1 MRRREEKKM
10 DKINVVIKEPGK
22 AAREIELENTH
33 ERLQELVGGH
43 IESVWFAKNVWM
55 IVNEEGKIRY
65 LPFNFY
71 LWDDVIVGPAIFAGQ
86 DGDELADCPVSA
98 ETIERILGNGDENG
112 QG

>member
-1 MRRREEKKM
+1 MR
-10 DKINVVIKEPGK
+10 VVIKEPGK
-22 AAREIELENTH
+22 AAREIEIENTL

-55 IVNEEGKIRY
+55 LVNEEGKLRD

-71 LWDDVIVGPAIFAGQ
+71 VWDDLVVGPAIFAGQ
-86 DGDELADCPVSA
+86 DGEELADCPVSA
-98 ETIERILGNGDENG
+98 ETIERILGNGGDHG